1 MPSLSFYSVFPYLF
15 SQFKCELE
23 IYQAKYE
30 YLKNNNL
37 ISWSNSV
44 KTIIIRGKMRLQ
56 NEYCTKIC
64 ELKYKILKSRKSIK
78 FLKKLVKLISNE
90 PFYKSVV
97 KKIKKKKK
105 NLQMYKQ
112 YLLLMRSYKVNISSL

>member
-56 NEYCTKIC
+56 NEYCTEIC
-64 ELKYKILKSRKSIK
+64 KLKFKILKSRKSIK